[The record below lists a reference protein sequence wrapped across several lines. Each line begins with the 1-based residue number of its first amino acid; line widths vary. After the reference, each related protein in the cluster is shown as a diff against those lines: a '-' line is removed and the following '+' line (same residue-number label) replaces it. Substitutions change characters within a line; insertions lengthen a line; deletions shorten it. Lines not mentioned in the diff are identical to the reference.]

1 MKVSLADPE
10 HQVTKGEVWRV
21 GDSRLACVSVYDGWQ
36 TYAPLLAEDALLVP
50 YPTPIVALTA
60 RARARRIVM
69 VQPDPWLAGHLLDK
83 YAQVYGDEAVAPL

>member
-1 MKVSLADPE
+1 MLFRS
-10 HQVTKGEVWRV
+10 
-21 GDSRLACVSVYDGWQ
+21 
-36 TYAPLLAEDALLVP
+36 LAEDALLVP